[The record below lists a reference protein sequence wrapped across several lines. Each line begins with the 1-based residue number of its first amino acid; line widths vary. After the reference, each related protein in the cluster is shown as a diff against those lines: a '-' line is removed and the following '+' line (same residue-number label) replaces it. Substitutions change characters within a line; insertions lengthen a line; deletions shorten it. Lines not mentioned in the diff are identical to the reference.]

1 MLKSMT
7 GYGRGQG
14 NGAGFDLQVEIKSV
28 NHRYFEFISKIP
40 KQFSFLEDLLKK
52 KVQAAVSRGKVEVS
66 LTVQS
71 DASQN
76 VEVSVNQEAAETYL
90 TALRTAAAN
99 LGLEDD
105 IRLSNL
111 LQFPEVFTV
120 RRAEINEEEAAR
132 VIGDAA
138 SAAIAAHT
146 QMRLAEGQRLKE
158 DVESKL
164 DRVAELVSQVE
175 SKAPAIQQAYY
186 KRLYQKLSEVL
197 QDQAVEESRVVMEAA
212 IFADKI
218 AVDEEIVRLRSHLH
232 QFRMFLE
239 SEEPVGKKMDFLVQ
253 EMNRETNTIGSK
265 VQDVEISRIVVDLK
279 SEIEKIREQIQNIE

>member
-105 IRLSNL
+105 IQLSNL

-120 RRAEINEEEAAR
+120 RRAEINEEEAAQ

-138 SAAIAAHT
+138 SAAITAHT

-164 DRVAELVSQVE
+164 NRVAELVSQVE